1 MGSGTPSGWLRMG
14 VPLRPRHH
22 QCRWGG
28 KALAQAHGLY
38 RRDRGALIF
47 TIYCRWSTFAPK
59 KRPPLT
65 LGRLRAAISSQ
76 GDFALCKE
84 RSRTGSGRDK
94 EQGTPGRRARA
105 MRQAAAKPRPT

>member
-1 MGSGTPSGWLRMG
+1 MSRAGDRPRWARGRHPAGSGWAYRCDVDTII
-14 VPLRPRHH
+14 VV
-22 QCRWGG
+22 WGG

-65 LGRLRAAISSQ
+65 LG
-76 GDFALCKE
+76 D
-84 RSRTGSGRDK
+84 
-94 EQGTPGRRARA
+94 
-105 MRQAAAKPRPT
+105 